1 MNEQVTCPVCQS
13 RMVWERRTIRYER
26 EGVQITLENVWVSV
40 CPECG
45 HETVPGPL
53 AIQVLNLADQLFRSA
68 QQLQAATHLPMPC
81 VSFAFPET
89 ETVPEALLSLA

>member
-1 MNEQVTCPVCQS
+1 MNEQVTCPACQS

-26 EGVQITLENVWVSV
+26 GGIQITLENVWVSV

-53 AIQVLNLADQLFRSA
+53 AIQLLNLADQLFRSA